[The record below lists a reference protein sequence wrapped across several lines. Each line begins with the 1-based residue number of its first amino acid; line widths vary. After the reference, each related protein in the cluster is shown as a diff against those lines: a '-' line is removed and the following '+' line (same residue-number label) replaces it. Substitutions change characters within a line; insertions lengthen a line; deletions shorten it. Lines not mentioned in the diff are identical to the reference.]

1 MASAAGTMLPAGIPV
16 VHAIDMVRT
25 LEPLAGRLATAV
37 FMTGIVA
44 AALSSLFPNYVLG
57 PWLACDY
64 MNVPRKMNHHL
75 VRLAVVVVAS
85 LTFVVPLFGGKPVL
99 VMLASQAISTVV
111 MPLLIVL
118 LLVMLNS
125 SRTVGGYRNPKAL
138 NLGLLMTLAFA
149 LLISYSGA
157 LGLLD
162 NIREILSAAN
172 PQ

>member
-1 MASAAGTMLPAGIPV
+1 
-16 VHAIDMVRT
+16 
-25 LEPLAGRLATAV
+25 
-37 FMTGIVA
+37 
-44 AALSSLFPNYVLG
+44 
-57 PWLACDY
+57 
-64 MNVPRKMNHHL
+64 
-75 VRLAVVVVAS
+75 
-85 LTFVVPLFGGKPVL
+85 
-99 VMLASQAISTVV
+99 